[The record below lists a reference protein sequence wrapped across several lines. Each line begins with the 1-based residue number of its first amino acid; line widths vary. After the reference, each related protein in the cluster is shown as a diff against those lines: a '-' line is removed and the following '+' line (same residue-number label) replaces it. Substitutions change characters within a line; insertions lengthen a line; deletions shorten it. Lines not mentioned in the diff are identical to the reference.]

1 MKTQAEKNELRRR
14 NIPRN
19 AARADKEY
27 AKNHRLTEAPESV
40 KRRHRIMFE
49 NAENERERGR

>member
-1 MKTQAEKNELRRR
+1 LKTQAEKNEIRRR
-14 NIPRN
+14 NIPLN

-27 AKNHRLTEAPESV
+27 AKNHKMAEAPESV

-49 NAENERERGR
+49 NAENERERGK